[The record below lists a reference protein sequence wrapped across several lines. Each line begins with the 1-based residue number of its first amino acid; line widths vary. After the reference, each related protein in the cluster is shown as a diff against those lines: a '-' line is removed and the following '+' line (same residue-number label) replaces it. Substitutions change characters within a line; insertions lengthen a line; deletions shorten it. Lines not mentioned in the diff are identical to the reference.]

1 VEPAIE
7 AEPEVVIPVVK
18 PKSKEAIVSISEL
31 VNRHKEAMAKPT
43 FAVTNRARKELGM
56 PTAKTPASVTST
68 RSSKK
73 SSDTPLARRRGETPT
88 IPVRTSSTPDAVV
101 GVVPPRTSS
110 KTDIV
115 SLARSMSDNQS
126 TTTGTTGT
134 GSVIRDALFA
144 QQALEQL
151 ELADRPI
158 SRCSRKVSFQDVRSP
173 SRLRKERPS
182 NTPSREH
189 LAAVTIKEDEEQE
202 ALAVALYLRSPNL
215 NRYFSFPRQSPDPP
229 LRVSVAEVGSLTG
242 APVLLF
248 LGLGCVR
255 YLTALF
261 DDLAKALDL
270 RLICIDRW
278 GYGKTDMVDESKR
291 GLREWAA
298 IVERVVDEMK
308 IKQFSVLAHSAG
320 CPYALAAATRMK
332 ERVVGKIHLLAPWV
346 GTDVDNSK
354 SPCLTSIVS
363 RMELTTGYKWLKWVP
378 NGIIK
383 SATAAEWRLQSYF
396 LGKPPPL
403 SYSPIGYTAQATSS
417 SAYLP
422 LGSARNASM
431 LSVAGTRKPSLLHRA
446 SSIVLR
452 TKNSN
457 LNTIAEPEYV
467 NLAELTEVQSGILPM
482 RPLISAKA
490 RSWKGI
496 GNEVPKVDKKDLT
509 RLQPPG
515 RDIHDPWK
523 SSSRDSSTSSLHRIP
538 STSNTPRPLDFGLSE
553 GFDRFPSDMIPK
565 PLGSTNSPAP
575 TPKKKGF
582 TAYSY
587 SYSYS
592 YSRSPTASSSRISTR
607 PDSPSRPSG
616 PSFSVALQQA
626 SHAECEP
633 GTTSDLLS
641 IVLGRQHANRPWQYA
656 LNYADFSLPV
666 KIYWGQDDDK
676 ISEKSVRWMEK
687 TMVAG
692 VELLVLEGEGHN
704 LMTSSGVM
712 LSVFQSL
719 REAVTAAALGPQP
732 DFTLY

>member
-1 VEPAIE
+1 MEPAIE

-215 NRYFSFPRQSPDPP
+215 NRCFSFPRQSPDPP

-587 SYSYS
+587 S
-592 YSRSPTASSSRISTR
+592 
-607 PDSPSRPSG
+607 
-616 PSFSVALQQA
+616 
-626 SHAECEP
+626 
-633 GTTSDLLS
+633 
-641 IVLGRQHANRPWQYA
+641 
-656 LNYADFSLPV
+656 
-666 KIYWGQDDDK
+666 
-676 ISEKSVRWMEK
+676 
-687 TMVAG
+687 
-692 VELLVLEGEGHN
+692 
-704 LMTSSGVM
+704 
-712 LSVFQSL
+712 
-719 REAVTAAALGPQP
+719 
-732 DFTLY
+732 